1 MASKCVTVNQPHL
14 LKDKEMNLYKAAAFV
29 ALAFTVAACAS
40 GGKKRA
46 AGPAPGL
53 QQPGKLLSLAR
64 DTQAKKGCTQA
75 IPAYRVISSFGDGY
89 DVAQYELGACL
100 LEATSDNPAEIKLFK
115 EEASFWL
122 RRAAWAGNARAQLKL
137 AQILSGTENLT
148 HGGSANPE
156 EAMAWSII
164 YEENAKRDLYDLPE
178 ISERVASHLSA
189 TLDNTGKARAI
200 AFADQFQTITMASFT
215 PPRPQEGAIRSQSR
229 PQQTG
234 GQQRR
239 RRW

>member
-1 MASKCVTVNQPHL
+1 
-14 LKDKEMNLYKAAAFV
+14 MNLFKAAAFV

-40 GGKKRA
+40 GGKKRV

-64 DTQAKKGCTQA
+64 DTQAKKGCIKA

-100 LEATSDNPAEIKLFK
+100 LEATSDNPAEIKLFQ

-137 AQILSGTENLT
+137 AQILSGAESLT
-148 HGGSANPE
+148 HGSAANPE
-156 EAMAWSII
+156 EAMAWSIV

-178 ISERVASHLSA
+178 ISERVANHLNA
-189 TLDNTGKARAI
+189 TLDDTARARAI
-200 AFADQFQTITMASFT
+200 AFADEFQAITMASFT
-215 PPRPQEGAIRSQSR
+215 PPRQQEGDARSQTR
-229 PQQTG
+229 PSQAG

-239 RRW
+239 RRR

>member
-1 MASKCVTVNQPHL
+1 
-14 LKDKEMNLYKAAAFV
+14 MNLFKATALV
-29 ALAFTVAACAS
+29 ALTISVAACAS

-46 AGPAPGL
+46 EGPAPGL

-100 LEATSDNPAEIKLFK
+100 LEAKSDNPAEVNLFQ
-115 EEASFWL
+115 EEAAFWL

-137 AQILSGTENLT
+137 AQVLSGANNFL
-148 HGGSANPE
+148 HGSYANPE
-156 EAMAWSII
+156 EAMAWSIV
-164 YEENAKRDLYDLPE
+164 YNENAKRDLYDLPE
-178 ISERVASHLSA
+178 ISESIANHLNA
-189 TLDNTGKARAI
+189 TLDSSATARAV
-200 AFADQFQTITMASFT
+200 AFADDFQAITMAAFT
-215 PPRPQEGAIRSQSR
+215 PPRQSDGAGRSHSR
-229 PQQTG
+229 PQGQAG

-239 RRW
+239 RRR